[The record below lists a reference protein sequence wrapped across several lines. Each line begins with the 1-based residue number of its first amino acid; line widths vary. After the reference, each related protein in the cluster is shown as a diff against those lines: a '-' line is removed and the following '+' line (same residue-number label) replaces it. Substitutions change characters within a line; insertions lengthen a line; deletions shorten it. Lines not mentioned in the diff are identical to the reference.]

1 MRTKKNSYKVIASL
15 MALIAKLFVTL
26 AQVDPEVSSKERNR
40 TNRQKDGGTD
50 EEVIE
55 AFDSSG
61 FTLNL
66 IDFRMTN
73 MDYGFI
79 HISGHRHFVTQSVS
93 SSGGIGIAI
102 PYP

>member
-1 MRTKKNSYKVIASL
+1 M

-26 AQVDPEVSSKERNR
+26 AQADPEVSAKERDR
-40 TNRQKDGGTD
+40 AIGKKDGRTD

-55 AFDSSG
+55 AFDSSS
-61 FTLNL
+61 LAVNP
-66 IDFRMTN
+66 IDFGMTD
-73 MDYGFI
+73 MDYGSI
-79 HISGHRHFVTQSVS
+79 HISGQRHFVTQSVS